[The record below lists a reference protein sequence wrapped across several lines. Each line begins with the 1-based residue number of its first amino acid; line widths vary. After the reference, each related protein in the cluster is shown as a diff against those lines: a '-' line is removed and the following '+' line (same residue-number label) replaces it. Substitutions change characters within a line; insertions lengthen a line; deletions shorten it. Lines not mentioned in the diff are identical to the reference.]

1 MNRLSISPFCFGN
14 GASTRAA
21 KGLIAAKDSKQQLA
35 HLRIFAR
42 RRFPLDV
49 HAHLPLADIE
59 ENRVGFAA
67 MRALT
72 HLVQHAAR
80 DLAFRLVAGQARSR
94 GDAISL
100 LASIT
105 LPETSPSFFAGF
117 RTRTTTKRGTR
128 SARTCWISGKG
139 IRTKRPRF

>member
-100 LASIT
+100 LAQHYAPGDLAIV
-105 LPETSPSFFAGF
+105 LRWF
-117 RTRTTTKRGTR
+117 
-128 SARTCWISGKG
+128 
-139 IRTKRPRF
+139 